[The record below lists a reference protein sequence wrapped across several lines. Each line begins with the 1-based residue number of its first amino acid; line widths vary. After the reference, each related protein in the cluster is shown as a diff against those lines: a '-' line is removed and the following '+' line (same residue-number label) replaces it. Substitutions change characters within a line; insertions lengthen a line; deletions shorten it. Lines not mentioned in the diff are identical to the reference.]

1 MKTTK
6 INAIV
11 RTWQNI
17 FVATMFSLAISFNMQ
32 AQETVI
38 AVWDFAN
45 NSVAGEIHPDFASA
59 ANPDLSYLQGG
70 GSGDNA
76 FTNEDETGGDLD
88 MSFTMSTTS
97 ANANGWSNFVLN
109 NLHLGPS
116 SATPTGG
123 SGLVDNKVHFSVSFK
138 EITIAQGSGDKVT
151 FILKNSNGG
160 NGAAGGTSEGAG
172 TNQRITGLQIAEN
185 GSNNTTL
192 KASTFIINGG
202 NTNGTTKLAGH
213 FGPTQGYTLTD
224 LTIGVTVDYSVGSIR
239 FWIDSPDTYAS
250 GDGSAW
256 GFKMYNSDGWA
267 NTNGFPGLTAT
278 PAAGAGLA
286 DAVVQMMQFSP
297 VLQDAGSKMVLDQV
311 KISTGTYENTVEAGN
326 TVSPSG
332 VTAPWSDDFEDA
344 DASDWT
350 LLQAADASQGW
361 VLANGASS
369 IVMYHADDNV
379 ATGVDNYLI
388 SPLLDCSGLTA
399 PLLTFSETGSYQSY
413 YTRHSVVYSTDY
425 DGTNASTATWI
436 DLYEGAAPTSMTE
449 MVLDIPNTTTA
460 IAFRYEG
467 DFSDTWQIDDVSVAD
482 TPTEPLMSVEGS
494 SDGASATFSF
504 DIQNFTVGAAGDTG
518 VDGHI
523 HYSLNGGGTVMVY
536 SSDDLTLSDLPNGN
550 HTIVFSLVDNGHNPL
565 DPPVTATVE
574 FSTFDGTVACGETAS
589 ICYDSDSSSDPVL
602 WFSSTAAAGEVISV
616 TFAGGTENGYD
627 FVTVTNGAGT
637 QIGDPL
643 TGDLNG
649 VTVTSDD
656 GTVMVY
662 INPDTSWSCVSG
674 QSGFASLDATVSC
687 EAAPLPMVTFTV
699 NTANIE
705 VGPNGIYL
713 GGGVF
718 GGANAVALSD
728 DDADGTWEVTVE
740 MEAGTTGN
748 YAFFNSPDAGDAWGT
763 KENLDGQECADP
775 NAYNDRTLPQ
785 IDGDMTIQ
793 HCFGSCESDGTCPA
807 PAPTYDVTFSV
818 DMSNYVLGL
827 GDGDVVYLNGNFAGW
842 CGDCLPMSDDDGDG
856 IWTITIPLEDGDYE
870 YKFTVNGWNNQESWP
885 GDDGVTSCDTNVEAG
900 GFENRAF
907 SVAGEDMTL
916 ATVYWN
922 LCVGEVP
929 GVFHTVTFEVNTS
942 AIVGGVGPNGIYAGG
957 GILGNAQGLQLTD
970 EDGDGVYV
978 GSIDLEEG
986 TTGNYIFLNS
996 PSDGGDWGAKEN
1008 LEGQDC
1014 ADPANYNDR
1023 ILEPVTG
1030 DVTLLACF
1038 GFCSGNGTGECP
1050 SDIVTYNVTF
1060 SVNTA
1065 NITVGENGMYAG
1077 GGVLGGANALALLDD
1092 DNDGVWEATIP
1103 MEEGTSGNYA
1113 YFNSPSS
1120 SDDWGTKENIEG
1132 QDCADPANYN
1142 DRILAPITED
1152 TVLLACF
1159 GQCSGD
1165 GTGICPAGDPA
1176 MMLQGIMDFTI
1187 TDPDADPDTE
1197 GNQTTYNVSG
1207 AQGKA
1212 IHLYVNEDIEDL
1224 SLYGLGVANNGGGTD
1239 GEEWVFPAGSAL
1251 AGQHILVARSLEAM
1265 EDYLSASSIFDQV
1278 ILAEGNSIS
1287 QNGDDAIELY
1297 FLGGVIE
1304 TFGDP
1309 NTDGSGQAW
1318 EYLDSWA
1325 YKVNG
1330 DWTYGG
1336 VNCSDPESGQSTTT
1350 SCESGCPYPFAD
1362 CGPLYDLT
1370 AEGGWRYQYEVAG
1383 YRGVGPGDAM
1393 SAVWWNAGLYEDFNN
1408 ATYPNASGVDNGLVD
1423 DIMFF
1428 YADGSFMYDT
1438 GEDGSIMGKK
1448 PEVDAAFDP
1457 TGENAYPADNE
1468 YNEYWNYPLDDFSDT
1483 YALGN
1488 DGTYDIIEFSTV
1500 GALGFYTST
1509 GAQAYQI
1516 LSSTANT
1523 IYVRN
1528 VGSEGNSW
1536 YSMLTTDAHNLSTSE
1551 NEILDMMIYPNP
1563 VDGNYVTIL
1572 SPVQGLKEI
1581 EVYSVTGRKVIDI
1594 AINGSTLDVS
1604 SLNTGFYLLKVTI
1617 NGQNKVSKLV
1627 VK

>member
-116 SATPTGG
+116 SATPTAG
-123 SGLVDNKVHFSVSFK
+123 SGLIDNKVHFSVSFK

-172 TNQRITGLQIAEN
+172 TNQRMTGLQIAEN

-192 KASTFIINGG
+192 KASVFIINGG

-239 FWIDSPDTYAS
+239 FWLDSPDTYAS

-332 VTAPWSDDFEDA
+332 VTAPWSDDFEDG
-344 DASDWT
+344 DVSDWT
-350 LLQAADASQGW
+350 LYQAADASTGW
-361 VLANGASS
+361 TLSAGE
-369 IVMYHADDNV
+369 MTHGDDNV
-379 ATGVDNYLI
+379 DTGVDNYLI
-388 SPLLDCSGLTA
+388 SPLLDCSGLVA
-399 PLLTFSETGSYQSY
+399 PLFTYYEYQTFSNTWYDFHGVY
-413 YTRHSVVYSTDY
+413 YSEDY
-425 DGTNASTATWI
+425 DGSNAATATWI
-436 DLYEGAAPTSMTE
+436 ELANGSAPYNTATLRE
-449 MVLDIPNTTTA
+449 FAIPTTTTA
-460 IAFRYEG
+460 VAFRYMG
-467 DFSDTWQIDDVSVAD
+467 DYADNWFIDDVSVAD
-482 TPTEPLMSVEGS
+482 TPTDPAMEVSAS
-494 SDGASATFSF
+494 TDGGSATFSF
-504 DIQNFTVGAAGDTG
+504 DIDNFTVGASGDTG

-523 HYSLNGGGTVMVY
+523 HYSLNGGTEVMVY

-550 HTIVFSLVDNGHNPL
+550 HSIVFSLVDNSHQPL
-565 DPPVTATVE
+565 DPPITATVE
-574 FSTFDGTVACGETAS
+574 FSTFDGTVACGETIS

-616 TFAGGTENGYD
+616 TFAGGTEDGYD

-649 VTVTSDD
+649 VTVISDD

-674 QSGFASLDATVSC
+674 QSGFASLEASVSC
-687 EAAPLPMVTFTV
+687 EAPPLPMVTFTV

-748 YAFFNSPDAGDAWGT
+748 YAFFNSPDAVDAWGT
-763 KENLDGQECADP
+763 KEFLDGQECADP
-775 NAYNDRTLPQ
+775 NAFNDRTLPP

-807 PAPTYDVTFSV
+807 PAATYDVTFSV
-818 DMSNYVLGL
+818 NMSNYILGL
-827 GDGDVVYLNGNFAGW
+827 GEGDVVYLNGNFPGLTW

-870 YKFTVNGWNNQESWP
+870 YKFTVNGWNSQESWP

-907 SVAGEDMTL
+907 SVAGEDLTL

-922 LCVGEVP
+922 LCVGEEPAVT
-929 GVFHTVTFEVNTS
+929 HTVTFEVNTS

-957 GILGNAQGLQLTD
+957 GILGNAQALQLTD

-978 GSIDLEEG
+978 GSIELPEG
-986 TTGNYIFLNS
+986 TTGPYIFLNS

-1014 ADPANYNDR
+1014 ANPASNNDR
-1023 ILEPVTG
+1023 TLEAVTG
-1030 DVTLLACF
+1030 DTTLLACF
-1038 GFCSGNGTGECP
+1038 GYCSGNGTGECP

-1065 NITVGENGMYAG
+1065 NITVGELGMFAG
-1077 GGVLGGANALALLDD
+1077 GGVLGGANAVALSDD

-1103 MEEGTSGNYA
+1103 LAEGTTGGYA
-1113 YFNSPSS
+1113 YFNSPSTS
-1120 SDDWGTKENIEG
+1120 TSWETKENLVG
-1132 QDCADPANYN
+1132 QSCAFPPYD
-1142 DRILAPITED
+1142 DRNLEPVTED

-1176 MMLQGIMDFTI
+1176 MMLQGIIDFTV
-1187 TDPDADPDTE
+1187 PEA
-1197 GNQTTYNVSG
+1197 GSN
-1207 AQGKA
+1207 GKG
-1212 IHLYVNEDIEDL
+1212 IHLFVNEDIEDL
-1224 SLYGLGVANNGGGTD
+1224 SLYGLGSANNGGGTD
-1239 GEEWVFPAGSAL
+1239 GEEWIFPAGTAL
-1251 AGQHILVARSLEAM
+1251 AGQHILVVRNVEAM
-1265 EDYLSASSIFDQV
+1265 NNYMNASEIFDQV
-1278 ILAEGNSIS
+1278 FVDEGGSAVQ
-1287 QNGDDAIELY
+1287 QNGDDAIELF
-1297 FLGGVIE
+1297 FLGGVVE
-1304 TFGDP
+1304 TFGDANDSSATP
-1309 NTDGSGQAW
+1309 NYGDA
-1318 EYLDSWA
+1318 WA

-1330 DWTYGG
+1330 EWTFAEQ
-1336 VNCSDPESGQSTTT
+1336 NCSDGSTTT
-1350 SCESGCPYPFAD
+1350 CDSDCPYPFAD
-1362 CGPLYDLT
+1362 CTGDDLAAYLS

-1383 YRGVGPGDAM
+1383 YRGVGPGNQMFAE
-1393 SAVWWNAGLYEDFNN
+1393 WWNAGVYEDFNN
-1408 ATYPNASGVDNGLVD
+1408 ATYPNESGVDNGLVD
-1423 DIMFF
+1423 DLMFF
-1428 YADGSFMYDT
+1428 TVDGGFTFDT
-1438 GEDGSIMGKK
+1438 GEDGTIMGKK

-1457 TGENAYPADNE
+1457 DGSNAYEPDNN
-1468 YNEYWNYPLDDFSDT
+1468 YNEYWNYPLDDFTDT
-1483 YALGN
+1483 YTLGN

-1516 LSSTANT
+1516 LEQNNT
-1523 IYVRN
+1523 TMYVRN

-1581 EVYSVTGRKVIDI
+1581 EVYSVTGRRVMDT